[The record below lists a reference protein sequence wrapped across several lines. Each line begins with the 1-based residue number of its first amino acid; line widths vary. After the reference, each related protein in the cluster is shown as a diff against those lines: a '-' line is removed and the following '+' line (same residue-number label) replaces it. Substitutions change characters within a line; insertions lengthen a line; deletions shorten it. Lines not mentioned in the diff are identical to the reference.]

1 MDDIRFSEASMQV
14 AVIELRYVE
23 VKKSARDRLTK
34 AEAEGLCVACLK
46 PLGSGMIKR
55 GCHESCYQATRRA
68 IQRGL
73 ATEADRVA
81 AGKLREAGHG
91 GRKPSNPVTL
101 DVME

>member
-1 MDDIRFSEASMQV
+1 MQV
-14 AVIELRYVE
+14 AVSEIRYVE
-23 VKKSARDRLTK
+23 VKKSARDRLAK
-34 AEAEGLCVACLK
+34 AEQESLCVACMK
-46 PLGSGMIKR
+46 PLGGGMIKR

-73 ATEADRVA
+73 TTEAERVA

-91 GRKPSNPVTL
+91 GRNPSNPVTL